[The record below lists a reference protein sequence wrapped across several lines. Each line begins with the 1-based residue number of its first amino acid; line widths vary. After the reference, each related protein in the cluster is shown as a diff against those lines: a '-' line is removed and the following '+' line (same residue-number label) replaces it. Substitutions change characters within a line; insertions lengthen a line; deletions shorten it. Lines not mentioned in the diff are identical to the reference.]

1 MARAEQFKNQS
12 GCLVQTAAT
21 AAHDWLLQGT
31 RLLTFNN
38 LDLAK
43 SLETSCARYCK
54 PRTPGFL
61 ASYPRSAMPCQGL
74 SWYNILSNFPH
85 VVGGNAPSPFKTH
98 VFSSYCCTEVENGFV

>member
-12 GCLVQTAAT
+12 GCLVQTAAA

-38 LDLAK
+38 LDLAA
-43 SLETSCARYCK
+43 SLETSCTRDCK

-61 ASYPRSAMPCQGL
+61 ASYPRLAMPWQCL
-74 SWYNILSNFPH
+74 LWYNILSNLPQD
-85 VVGGNAPSPFKTH
+85 ARLL
-98 VFSSYCCTEVENGFV
+98 